1 MRWLLKHLP
10 KYFYLLLNIGSG
22 LWLYWIESGHVLR
35 FGRFSSGSNW
45 RFPIFAKIFAK
56 IANFTDIS
64 VQLDGSAELC
74 CASSPLLSWAAP
86 SAWNPAKQHQ
96 NENAKIAIQQL
107 ARDRTLFNLATGPGH
122 ASSMST
128 ITSSPESKRAS
139 SFPLGLC
146 WTSVSARKSIKFPTH
161 VLICAKKAI
170 KIPLLCEIKSAM
182 GEKTVELKRCFWP
195 RGKRSTTVFTIC
207 QHVVWCAREAW
218 HLVFHSGCT
227 AVLYNFTHSDN

>member
-1 MRWLLKHLP
+1 MASFAEKTFSPHNQHNNYKVKDKRGLSCMFTCSCIFCVTLCWPKKRWHAAAARGLQCVGGSESLTRSSKAGIFHPLLG
-10 KYFYLLLNIGSG
+10 GSG
-22 LWLYWIESGHVLR
+22 PGQYIRHLR
-35 FGRFSSGSNW
+35 NRYHY
-45 RFPIFAKIFAK
+45 A
-56 IANFTDIS
+56 FT
-64 VQLDGSAELC
+64 
-74 CASSPLLSWAAP
+74 W
-86 SAWNPAKQHQ
+86 
-96 NENAKIAIQQL
+96 
-107 ARDRTLFNLATGPGH
+107 PGH